1 MQRLFTLTLGL
12 VLAACSSI
20 EYNLPAVSG
29 DTDGNRRA
37 GKFIWHDLISDDP
50 KGTETFYGALFGW
63 EFRSLELLGANYW
76 VISLNGAPIAGMVEQ
91 SGIAA
96 RLDIS
101 QWMSVISVADADA
114 AVQVVTDA
122 GGRVLREPV
131 SIGDR
136 GVIAVFADAQGA
148 HFATLTTPSGDPLDS
163 DSLPQEGAFLWH
175 ELWTADVSQATDLYA
190 KLGGLN
196 AVAHSSERADGS
208 EIDFRVLRSDKFA
221 RAGIRSLP
229 DPEMP
234 SLWMPYLRV
243 ESIDRLQQL
252 LLSVPKLGGEVL
264 VPAMPRPAGGYVSV
278 VAGPSGAPIAL
289 QTWGS
294 DQPLIKDL

>member
-1 MQRLFTLTLGL
+1 VQRLITLTLGL

-20 EYNLPAVSG
+20 EYNLPVVSS
-29 DTDGNRRA
+29 DTDGNRRT

-50 KGTETFYGALFGW
+50 KGTESFYGALFGW

-76 VISLNGAPIAGMVEQ
+76 VISLDGTPIAGMVEQ

-96 RLDIS
+96 RRDIS

-114 AVQVVTDA
+114 AVQVVADA
-122 GGRVLREPV
+122 GGKVLRQPV

-163 DSLPQEGAFLWH
+163 DSLPGEGAFLWH
-175 ELWTADVSQATDLYA
+175 ELWTSNVSQATELYA
-190 KLGGLN
+190 KLGGLD
-196 AVAHSSERADGS
+196 AVALSSERMDGS
-208 EIDFRVLRSDKFA
+208 EIDFRVLRSNKLT

-243 ESIDRLQQL
+243 ETIDRLEKL
-252 LLSVPKLGGEVL
+252 LLRVPELGGEVL

-278 VAGPSGAPIAL
+278 IAGPSGAPIAL

>member
-1 MQRLFTLTLGL
+1 MQRLITLILGL

-20 EYNLPAVSG
+20 TYNLPAVSS
-29 DTDGNRRA
+29 DTDGNRRT

-76 VISLNGAPIAGMVEQ
+76 VISLDGTPIAGMVEQ
-91 SGIAA
+91 SGLAA
-96 RLDIS
+96 QQDIS
-101 QWMSVISVADADA
+101 QWMSVISVADAHA

-136 GVIAVFADAQGA
+136 GVIAVFTDAQGA
-148 HFATLTTPSGDPLDS
+148 HFATLTTPSGDPQDS
-163 DSLPQEGAFLWH
+163 ESLPQEGAFLWH
-175 ELWTADVSQATDLYA
+175 ELWTSDVSQATKLYA
-190 KLGGLN
+190 KLGSLE
-196 AVAHSSERADGS
+196 AVAHSGERADGS
-208 EIDFRVLRSDKFA
+208 EIDFRVLRSDKLT

-229 DPEMP
+229 DPQMP

-243 ESIDRLQQL
+243 ESIDRLKQL
-252 LLSVPKLGGEVL
+252 LLRIPEVGGQVL

-278 VAGPSGAPIAL
+278 IAGPSGAPIAL

-294 DQPLIKDL
+294 DQPLIEDL